1 MTDKKYIGGE
11 KITANTQNNRISY
24 EKPTDSFCVFTTVSL
39 NPSSVGSKLVFPQK
53 TIQKFFCASCS
64 YDV

>member
-1 MTDKKYIGGE
+1 MTDKKYIGGK
-11 KITANTQNNRISY
+11 KITANTQNNCISY
-24 EKPTDSFCVFTTVSL
+24 EKPTDSFCVSLLSL
-39 NPSSVGSKLVFPQK
+39 NSSSVGSKLVFPQK